1 MRFTLNGVRKPSLT
15 PSFSEY
21 TYTGSPKYLYV
32 STLSLRLGVAVSPS
46 CTAGEKYSMMP
57 RQLLS
62 SFAPPR
68 WHSSIM
74 MKSKKS
80 GGYSPKY
87 GVPFGPLMK
96 VWKMV
101 KKMLPFVG
109 TAPFLRIS
117 KGLMRTSASSGNFE
131 NVLKD

>member
-1 MRFTLNGVRKPSLT
+1 
-15 PSFSEY
+15 
-21 TYTGSPKYLYV
+21 YLYV
-32 STLSLRLGVAVSPS
+32 SALSLRFGVAVRPS
-46 CTAGEKYSMMP
+46 CTAGEKYSRMP

-68 WHSSIM
+68 WHSSMM

-87 GVPFGPLMK
+87 GDGWPSLGGPLIK

-101 KKMLPFVG
+101 KNKLPFFG
-109 TAPFLRIS
+109 TLHSLRMS
-117 KGLMRTSASSGNFE
+117 GGSLRTSASSGKAE
-131 NVLKD
+131 NAL